1 MLLYDE
7 SPITVS
13 PTLATELGL
22 SEAVLLQ
29 QLHYWI
35 EVKRRDFHKHQR
47 SLRDGRWWVYFST
60 RELAERYPYLGSER
74 TIKTKISEL
83 LNAGWLLK
91 SNYNE
96 SNIDRTNWYSINY
109 DKITEL
115 QNKKQAEINAQIAA
129 HRLDENVQSI
139 GQKLPN
145 RLGRN
150 CPIHSEDFA
159 QPIPKT
165 SSKTSNKENIAHAQL
180 AHPLD
185 ENVFELEIREG
196 TQHGSKSQILDPNA
210 PPVPPPIPRAE
221 KLGTGPAFS
230 EFWALYPVKR
240 DRKRAEKVWQ
250 AMPAADRV
258 AVLVDVPRRVTG
270 DAQWVAGFR
279 PYPSTYLTGR
289 RWEDELQGAQ
299 SVPAAMAAEQQ
310 QKAVEQAV
318 AKSEF
323 STFIETLSVGARL
336 VSTSG
341 KLYAVE
347 YLDPG
352 KQYARAVLDGTRR
365 DLNVTAQNFH
375 LLSLEG

>member
-22 SEAVLLQ
+22 STAVLLQ
-29 QLHYWI
+29 QIHFWI
-35 EVKRRDFHKHQR
+35 DVKRKDASKYSQSFKE
-47 SLRDGRWWVYFST
+47 GRWWVYFST
-60 RELAERYPYLGSER
+60 RELSEKYPYIGTER
-74 TIKTKISEL
+74 TIKAKMAEL
-83 LNAGWLLK
+83 IEQGWLIK
-91 SNYNE
+91 GRFNRS
-96 SNIDRTNWYSINY
+96 SFDRTNWYTINY
-109 DKITEL
+109 EKIRQFQVQRES
-115 QNKKQAEINAQIAA
+115 EINARAA
-129 HRLDENVQSI
+129 QSI
-139 GQKLPN
+139 MQN
-145 RLGRN
+145 DHDSLGEN
-150 CPIHSEDFA
+150 NTMESDPITR
-159 QPIPKT
+159 PIPET
-165 SSKTSNKENIAHAQL
+165 STENSNRKEYAQAAHAQSPFVRKIQIPEFAQTESL
-180 AHPLD
+180 NP
-185 ENVFELEIREG
+185 EPV
-196 TQHGSKSQILDPNA
+196 QSQASDPN
-210 PPVPPPIPRAE
+210 PPQVPPHPPAKPKRAD
-221 KLGTGPAFS
+221 TGPAFA

-250 AMPAADRV
+250 AMPAADRT

-341 KLYAVE
+341 KQYAVE

-352 KQYARAVLDGTRR
+352 KQYARAVLDGTRQ